1 MTDGPKYDPDR
12 MNVDDLDPHD
22 QAAWDAW
29 FDHPNT
35 IALHEDLGR
44 AFQHEPV
51 EVQRHYLE
59 RGLRSSEEQR
69 NLALDSLKGEVTNSL
84 EVRRMYVE
92 MFEQADTR
100 VRQYKERLARLNEA

>member
-1 MTDGPKYDPDR
+1 
-12 MNVDDLDPHD
+12 MNIEDLDPHD

-44 AFQHEPV
+44 AFQYEPV

-59 RGLRSSEEQR
+59 KGLRSCEEQR
-69 NLALDSLKGEVTNSL
+69 NRALDSLKGEVTNSL
-84 EVRRMYVE
+84 EVRRVYVQMLE
-92 MFEQADTR
+92 TADAL
-100 VRQYKERLARLNEA
+100 VRQYKERLARLDEA